1 MSFLA
6 TPLHVRCT
14 NETRARIEGIVNRLV
29 DKYEN
34 ESHFVRCAVLK
45 LLSEEEAV
53 LRGNKR

>member
-6 TPLHVRCT
+6 SPLHVRMT

-45 LLSEEEAV
+45 LLKEEEAL
-53 LRGNKR
+53 LRLKK